1 MNTRRSLSGLAAV
14 ALLAASVSSVS
25 AHAASS
31 GSVGGSEALNRSD
44 DVCAEPTTVSTERS
58 STGPVEAT
66 EGPSFEGTVAAVD
79 YQSGQLILRTDDGL
93 VNLTAA
99 PEDIEDVNVGDVI
112 RVALADD
119 LSG

>member
-1 MNTRRSLSGLAAV
+1 MKSWNALSGLAAA
-14 ALLAASVSSVS
+14 ALLV
-25 AHAASS
+25 
-31 GSVGGSEALNRSD
+31 GSVGAVSAGTTPSALSDREALSD
-44 DVCAEPTTVSTERS
+44 
-58 STGPVEAT
+58 
-66 EGPSFEGTVAAVD
+66 EGPSLEGTVAAVD

-119 LSG
+119 LSD